1 MDADV
6 KRNFKS
12 LVDKGHPVGEVTS
25 VNSFLVEVRGLQ
37 PVNIHALV
45 VFDDGTKGFVHHIL
59 EERVLILHLGSRP
72 VRLGTLVVV
81 QHNELLAKVGKEFIG
96 RVISVTGEPLD
107 GEGPPPAADAWR
119 VFNEAP
125 PIYARQMLEKQLET
139 GVMSIDT
146 LFPLV
151 RGQRMAMLGESKS
164 GKTTLATQ
172 IAINQRD
179 TDQVVVYVMIAK
191 RRSDVDILLTRLR
204 DNKALDKAIVVVSSI
219 FESLVMSYLAPY
231 VGCTMAEYLW
241 QKEGIDTLIVYDD
254 LTTHAQ
260 ALREISLLSGTSP
273 GRDSYPGNIF
283 HAHSSLLE
291 RAGRLKANHHCLTA
305 LPLVTADGGDITSF
319 LPTNIMSI
327 TDGQWI
333 LDMKVFREGVRPA
346 LNTGLSVT
354 RVGTRG
360 YNDRQKDQNSALL
373 KALAAYEQAQEFS
386 HFGAELADS
395 AKADIARGSWLKQA
409 YTQIPGETYS
419 LNAQQLIISAILESQ
434 TSVPMDVPALKK
446 KSSELAK
453 TIKADEDFNTVK
465 AQLTQQL
472 PAAPIVPAAVAEP
485 APPDAQ
491 PAAPPAP
498 APTEPA
504 KEPAAK

>member
-6 KRNFKS
+6 KRNFKA
-12 LVDKGHPVGEVTS
+12 LVDQGHPVGEVTA

-37 PVNIHALV
+37 PVNTHALV
-45 VFDDGTKGFVHHIL
+45 VFEDGTKGFVHHIL
-59 EERVLILHLGSRP
+59 EERVLILHLGSHP
-72 VRLGTLVVV
+72 VKQGALVVV
-81 QHNELLAKVGKEFIG
+81 QHNELLAKVGKEFVG
-96 RVISVTGEPLD
+96 RVISVTGDPLD
-107 GEGPPPAADAWR
+107 GGGPVSAENAWR

-125 PIYARQMLEKQLET
+125 PIYAREMLEKQMET

-241 QKEGIDTLIVYDD
+241 QKEGVDTLIVYDD

-360 YNDRQKDQNSALL
+360 YNDRQKDQNAALL
-373 KALAAYEQAQEFS
+373 KAQAAYEQAQEFS

-395 AKADIARGSWLKQA
+395 AKADIARGTWMKQA
-409 YTQIPGETYS
+409 YTQVPGETYS
-419 LNAQQLIISAILESQ
+419 LNAQQLIIGAILETP
-434 TSVPMDVPALKK
+434 TSISMDVPALKK

-453 TIKADEDFNTVK
+453 SIKADEDFNTVK
-465 AQLTQQL
+465 AQLSQQL
-472 PAAPIVPAAVAEP
+472 PASLTAAA
-485 APPDAQ
+485 
-491 PAAPPAP
+491 PAP
-498 APTEPA
+498 AAAEPPAQPTAPAEPA